1 MSRLAK
7 IIFTLVLVVFVGA
20 SVWLSFNAI
29 SRPTYEYE
37 EQTDVGGTGVDGV
50 VLSGFNGNP
59 ETPIVRVYHPMVK
72 NTEDVYPEA
81 FDYGEDAPV
90 VAMDYLTYTEDEAPP
105 AYIEDT
111 SRTVVAIDKFT
122 FVSDENMQYCYI
134 GPDVTYVDP
143 QAFFGC
149 FALRAIYVDEDNPYY
164 TDIDGVLYTKDMK
177 TMIIYPTYHISHL
190 QDIGKVPVGYYDD
203 PEVHPETYQVP
214 EGVEKIAAGCFYK
227 TWGIREITLPS
238 TLKEIGD
245 MAFFK
250 CQSLQLIEL
259 PDGLETIG
267 DDAFSYCF
275 SMMGALYIPD
285 SVKTIGHHCF
295 YKCELNDEVNVEF
308 YMGHQSEA
316 EINLG
321 GRWLP
326 KKENRF
332 TSDPPFW
339 GKTRQEA
346 EARTAEIVK
355 EKTGA

>member
-1 MSRLAK
+1 MSRMSK
-7 IIFTLVLVVFVGA
+7 ILFTLVLVLFVGS

-29 SRPTYEYE
+29 SRPTFEYE
-37 EQTDVGGTGVDGV
+37 DQTDVGGTGVDGV

-59 ETPIVRVYHPMVK
+59 TTPIVRVYHPMVK
-72 NTEDVYPEA
+72 NTEGIYPEQP
-81 FDYGEDAPV
+81 DYGEDLPV
-90 VAMDYLTYTEDEAPP
+90 VTLKNQTVEDADPP

-134 GPDVTYVDP
+134 GPDVAYVDP

-149 FALRAIYVDEDNPYY
+149 FALRAIYVDDANPYY

-177 TMIIYPTYHISHL
+177 TMIIYPTYHITHL
-190 QDIGKVPVGYYDD
+190 QDTGKVPVGYYDD
-203 PEVHPETYQVP
+203 AEVHPETYEIP
-214 EGVEKIAAGCFYK
+214 EGVEIIASGCFYK
-227 TWGIREITLPS
+227 TWGIRKITLPS

-250 CQSLQLIEL
+250 CQSLELIEL

-267 DDAFSYCF
+267 NDAFSYCF
-275 SMMGALYIPD
+275 SMVGAIYIPD

-295 YKCELNDEVNVEF
+295 YKCELNDEIRIEF
-308 YMGHQSEA
+308 YLGHQSED
-316 EINLG
+316 EIELG
-321 GRWLP
+321 GRWIP

-332 TSDPPFW
+332 TSDRPFF
-339 GKTRQEA
+339 GKTREEA
-346 EARTAEIVK
+346 EARTVELEEEFA
-355 EKTGA
+355 